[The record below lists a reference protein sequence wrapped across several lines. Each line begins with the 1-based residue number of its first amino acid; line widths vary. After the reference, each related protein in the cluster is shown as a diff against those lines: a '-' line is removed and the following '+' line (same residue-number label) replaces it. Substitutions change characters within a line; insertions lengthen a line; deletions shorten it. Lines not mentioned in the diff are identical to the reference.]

1 MKRFVPFAFV
11 FMIAA
16 DCPDDTKT
24 ETADT
29 GDVAPDPI
37 AAVGLQITCLED
49 ETEVTFTPSITGAPA
64 EAVLNYADFANNPN
78 SFQEEHNF
86 TFDADGAIEALTLA
100 TDPDDA
106 TGNYEPGMEAL
117 LDCSLHFDE
126 ASAVTTYAIR
136 LYDTDMTLA
145 DCQAGSESM
154 DEQAFL
160 DDAGATPAGAP
171 PSMVEDFASCGT
183 SLAISY

>member
-29 GDVAPDPI
+29 GEVAPDPI
-37 AAVGLQITCLED
+37 AAVGLQVTCNGD
-49 ETEVTFTPSITGAPA
+49 GSEVTFTPSITGDPTD
-64 EAVLNYADFANNPN
+64 AVLNYADFANAS
-78 SFQEEHNF
+78 SFQEEHDF
-86 TFDADGAIEALTLA
+86 SFDADGAIEALTLA
-100 TDPDDA
+100 TDPTPA
-106 TGNYEPGMEAL
+106 MGNFDPGVEAL
-117 LDCSLHFDE
+117 LDCAEHFAED
-126 ASAVTTYAIR
+126 AAVVTYVVR

-171 PSMVEDFASCGT
+171 PSNVEDFASCGT